1 MHQKMSL
8 GRLSIPRRDQF
19 KSAIHLLR
27 SAVEVEHSAL
37 ATNPPP
43 MPANSW
49 EKMDGGKHHT
59 ELVPAYTHSR
69 QNMDIRWE
77 EGNAQHRFL
86 IWIGDPVTV
95 E

>member
-1 MHQKMSL
+1 
-8 GRLSIPRRDQF
+8 
-19 KSAIHLLR
+19 
-27 SAVEVEHSAL
+27 
-37 ATNPPP
+37 

-49 EKMDGGKHHT
+49 EKIEGGKHHT
-59 ELVPAYTHSR
+59 KLIPAYTGTHSR

-77 EGNAQHRFL
+77 EGNARRRFL